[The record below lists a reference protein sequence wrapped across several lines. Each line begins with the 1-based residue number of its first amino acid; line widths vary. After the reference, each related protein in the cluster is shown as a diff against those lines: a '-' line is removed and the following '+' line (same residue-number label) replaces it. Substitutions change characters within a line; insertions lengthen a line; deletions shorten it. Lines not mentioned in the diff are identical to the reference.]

1 MTRYNSYNRGSS
13 TWKLK
18 AAAGALVLAGGVAG
32 GVALTHHSSTAVHD
46 TAFQFGFGQHGY
58 GPMLDSAMNGLAF
71 GGGSGFSQHR
81 SLEEL
86 GAFRGFGGQFNF
98 WSHHRFSHLAFE
110 RGQIVFISH
119 HFLVVR
125 SLDGRLTVWQMFGN
139 TMVED
144 VAPTGTTGTV
154 TPPVTPPATPTPT
167 ITPPVSA
174 TPTVHPTAT
183 PTTVTPTTPVTGMPV
198 LTSTTATQAVTGGV
212 PVASMVGT
220 TTAAQQPGTTTISVT
235 TGGTTITITITSTT
249 SVAPT
254 AKVTTPTTTST
265 VPTTSLTWNNG
276 LAPGDV
282 VFVSGHVRGHRHL
295 AELVLVEST
304 ATATPTASPTVS
316 ALPTTTPTH
325 TVTPTTTPTVTPTLT
340 PTTTPTVTPT
350 PTAPVTTPA
359 PTPTTS
365 TPAAG

>member
-1 MTRYNSYNRGSS
+1 VTRYNTYNRGSS

-32 GVALTHHSSTAVHD
+32 GVALTHHSTAVHD

-71 GGGSGFSQHR
+71 PGASGFTRHR

-86 GAFRGFGGQFNF
+86 GGFHGFGGQFNF
-98 WSHHRFSHLAFE
+98 WSHHSFSHLAFE

-125 SLDGRLTVWQMFGN
+125 SLDGRLTVWQLFGN

-144 VAPTGTTGTV
+144 VAPTGTTGTA

-174 TPTVHPTAT
+174 TPTVRPTTT
-183 PTTVTPTTPVTGMPV
+183 PTVAPTTPVTGMPM

-212 PVASMVGT
+212 PVASMVGS

-249 SVAPT
+249 SVART
-254 AKVTTPTTTST
+254 ATVTTPTTTST
-265 VPTTSLTWNNG
+265 VPTTSLAWHNG
-276 LAPGDV
+276 LVPGDV

-295 AELVLVEST
+295 AELVLVESA
-304 ATATPTASPTVS
+304 ATTTPTASPTVS
-316 ALPTTTPTH
+316 ALPTTTPPH
-325 TVTPTTTPTVTPTLT
+325 TVTPTTTVTPTITPTLT

-350 PTAPVTTPA
+350 APVSTTPA

-365 TPAAG
+365 TPAAAG